1 MTANPWLAAFLDDG
15 AGDFGSFG
23 SFGTAPETTAGKAK
37 GAKDANDTGPETPAG
52 EANGHFGSFGMG
64 REGRPPA
71 PAEWVEGMARLADA
85 EPPAG
90 VLPSLWRARMKAG
103 LAFARDWGGVA
114 YACGWTDAALF
125 ALHPAAPLIRFD
137 AMGAAFLSCGA
148 AVVAVTDTAITLRG
162 EAGAIRRAVRC
173 AIPYPP
179 AWATFGAVV
188 SGRDA

>member
-1 MTANPWLAAFLDDG
+1 MTANPWLAAFLDGPG
-15 AGDFGSFG
+15 ANDAIDANDM
-23 SFGTAPETTAGKAK
+23 APETTVGDAK
-37 GAKDANDTGPETPAG
+37 GAKDAKD
-52 EANGHFGSFGMG
+52 MG
-64 REGRPPA
+64 RKGRPPA
-71 PAEWVEGMARLADA
+71 PAEWVEGMARLAEA

-114 YACGWTDAALF
+114 YACGWGEAELF

-137 AMGAAFLSCGA
+137 AMGAAFLSSGA
-148 AVVAVTDTAITLRG
+148 VVVAVTDAAITPRG
-162 EAGAIRRAVRC
+162 EAGAIRRAARC

-188 SGRDA
+188 

>member
-1 MTANPWLAAFLDDG
+1 MTANPWLAAFLEDG
-15 AGDFGSFG
+15 PGDFGSFG
-23 SFGTAPETTAGKAK
+23 DFGMASESTTGKPK
-37 GAKDANDTGPETPAG
+37 GASDPAD
-52 EANGHFGSFGMG
+52 MG

-71 PAEWVEGMARLADA
+71 PAEWVEGMARLAEA

-114 YACGWTDAALF
+114 YACGWSDAALF

-137 AMGAAFLSCGA
+137 AMGAAFLSCDA
-148 AVVAVTDTAITLRG
+148 AVVAVTDAAMTLRG

-173 AIPYPP
+173 PIPYLP
-179 AWATFGAVV
+179 AWATFGPSDV
-188 SGRDA
+188 S

>member
-1 MTANPWLAAFLDDG
+1 MTANPWLAAFLEDG
-15 AGDFGSFG
+15 PGDFGNFGSFG
-23 SFGTAPETTAGKAK
+23 MAPETTDREAK
-37 GAKDANDTGPETPAG
+37 GAKDANDTAPDITAE
-52 EANGHFGSFGMG
+52 EANGHFGSFGNFGMG
-64 REGRPPA
+64 RKGRPPA

-103 LAFARDWGGVA
+103 LAFAKDWGGVA
-114 YACGWTDAALF
+114 YGCGWSDAELF
-125 ALHPAAPLIRFD
+125 AMHPKAPLIRFD
-137 AMGAAFLSCGA
+137 AMGAALLSCGA

-179 AWATFGAVV
+179 AWATFRAVV
-188 SGRDA
+188 

>member
-1 MTANPWLAAFLDDG
+1 MTANPWLAAFLDGPG
-15 AGDFGSFG
+15 ANDAIDANDM
-23 SFGTAPETTAGKAK
+23 APETADR
-37 GAKDANDTGPETPAG
+37 GANDANDP
-52 EANGHFGSFGMG
+52 NDMW

-71 PAEWVEGMARLADA
+71 PTEWVEGMARLAEA

-103 LAFARDWGGVA
+103 LAFAKDWGGVA
-114 YACGWTDAALF
+114 YGCGWSDAELF
-125 ALHPAAPLIRFD
+125 AMHPKAPLIRFD
-137 AMGAAFLSCGA
+137 AMGAALLSCGA

-179 AWATFGAVV
+179 AWATFRAVV
-188 SGRDA
+188 

>member
-1 MTANPWLAAFLDDG
+1 MTANPWLVAFLEDG
-15 AGDFGSFG
+15 PGDFGSFG
-23 SFGTAPETTAGKAK
+23 SFGSFGMGRETAAGEAKDANDPNDTAPETTARGAND
-37 GAKDANDTGPETPAG
+37 AKDPND
-52 EANGHFGSFGMG
+52 MG

-71 PAEWVEGMARLADA
+71 PAKWMEGMARLAEA

-90 VLPSLWRARMKAG
+90 VLPSLWRARIQAG

-114 YACGWTDAALF
+114 YACGWGEAELF

-137 AMGAAFLSCGA
+137 AMGAAFLSSGA
-148 AVVAVTDTAITLRG
+148 VVVAVTDAAITLRG
-162 EAGAIRRAVRC
+162 EAGAIRRAARC

-188 SGRDA
+188 